1 MGVGKSVKRV
11 DAVEKVT
18 GRAQYTADFFDANVL
33 TVKVLHSTIANGL
46 VKSIDTERALEI
58 PGVVKIITCFDVPD
72 IKFGTPGHPL
82 SLDPSHKDVEDR
94 KLLNTRVR
102 VYGDDVAAVIA
113 TDDIAASRALK
124 AIKVEYEEYEPI
136 LSARESMSEGAMQL
150 HDGYER
156 NIVAQDHYSYEGYEE
171 SQSDEELITFEEEFE
186 TPRAQHCHIE
196 NPVSYAYMEAGKI
209 VVVSSTQIP
218 HIIRR
223 IVGQA
228 LGIHWG
234 KIRIIKPYIGGGFGN
249 KQDALYEPL
258 LAYLCTQVG
267 GRKIKLELT
276 REETFT
282 STRSR
287 HAMNFKFKTSITKDG
302 RLHSRY
308 IEAIS
313 DQGAYASHGHSVVR
327 NSVKNY
333 SDMYSQTNGFKADVY
348 TVYTNMGTS
357 GAMRAYGIPQIA
369 FACESHMEDIAY
381 KMGFDP
387 IEFRKKNMMVLGH
400 KSKDVD
406 IFCYS
411 TGLEECID
419 KGREYIKWD
428 KKREMY
434 KNQTG
439 NIRKGVGMSIF
450 CYKTGVF
457 PFSVEVS
464 SARLILNQDGSVQL
478 QMGAT
483 EIGQGADTVFS
494 QMAAETV
501 GLKFE
506 DVHITST
513 QDTDISPFDLGAYAS
528 RQTYV
533 AGKALKQTAEMLK
546 VRILDYAKIILN
558 IEPENIDIQDS
569 NIVSKETGETLMT
582 MEALATNAFYNRESA
597 VHISAESTIN
607 CKQNTFSFG
616 ACFAEVSVDMELG
629 TIDVVNIINV
639 HDSGKIINP
648 ALAAAQVHG
657 GMSMGLGYSLY
668 EEMIYDKKGILLNGN
683 LLDYKIQTAMDSPE
697 LIAEF
702 VEPYDPSGPYGNKA
716 LGEPPTIPVAPSIRN
731 AVFNATGIGFNSLP
745 LNPEKLVTAFKKAK
759 LI

>member
-1 MGVGKSVKRV
+1 MK
-11 DAVEKVT
+11 
-18 GRAQYTADFFDANVL
+18 
-33 TVKVLHSTIANGL
+33 
-46 VKSIDTERALEI
+46 
-58 PGVVKIITCFDVPD
+58 
-72 IKFGTPGHPL
+72 
-82 SLDPSHKDVEDR
+82 
-94 KLLNTRVR
+94 
-102 VYGDDVAAVIA
+102 
-113 TDDIAASRALK
+113 
-124 AIKVEYEEYEPI
+124 
-136 LSARESMSEGAMQL
+136 
-150 HDGYER
+150 
-156 NIVAQDHYSYEGYEE
+156 
-171 SQSDEELITFEEEFE
+171 EELITFEEEFE